1 MITRERLICLFLEVD
16 KAVKDADAKEDDDQ
30 YDSTGGR
37 AINGAISKKLEE
49 EPVQAEKI
57 LRSAV

>member
-1 MITRERLICLFLEVD
+1 MLRYMCAEVD
-16 KAVKDADAKEDDDQ
+16 KAVKDANEKEGSDEH
-30 YDSTGGR
+30 DSTGGR
-37 AINGAISKKLEE
+37 GVDGAISKKLEE